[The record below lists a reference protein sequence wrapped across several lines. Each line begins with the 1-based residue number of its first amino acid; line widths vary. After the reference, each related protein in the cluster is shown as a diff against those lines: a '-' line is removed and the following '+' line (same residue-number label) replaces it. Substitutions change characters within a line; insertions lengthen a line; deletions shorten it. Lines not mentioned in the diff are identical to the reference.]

1 MSVKQKG
8 INAERELVH
17 KLWSN
22 GWCAHRIAG
31 SGSSRY
37 PSPDIIA
44 ANGNKKIAIEVK
56 STKKDK
62 RYFSEEDISQIEI
75 FSEMF
80 GAEAWI
86 ALRFSRK
93 DWFFIKT
100 GELDKTKKGFCAS
113 LELARKKGIV
123 FDEFLRIE

>member
-17 KLWSN
+17 KFWSN

-44 ANGNKKIAIEVK
+44 AKEKRMVAVEVK
-56 STKKDK
+56 STKNDK
-62 RYFSEEDISQIEI
+62 RYFSEEDIKQIEV

-86 ALRFSRK
+86 ALKFIRK

-100 GELDKTKKGFCAS
+100 GELNKTKKGFCAS
-113 LELARKKGIV
+113 LELAKKKGLV
-123 FDEFLRIE
+123 FEEFLRIE